1 MFKFKDKTDQY
12 LDSIHELNVQI
23 RDLKHK
29 VNVLEIELK
38 HRKEIQTQQND
49 FLRYLKILTTTR
61 GEKND

>member
-38 HRKEIQTQQND
+38 HPSIEILD
-49 FLRYLKILTTTR
+49 LDY
-61 GEKND
+61 

>member
-12 LDSIHELNVQI
+12 LDAIHELNVQI

-29 VNVLEIELK
+29 VHVLEIELR

-49 FLRYLKILTTTR
+49 FLRYLKILTTR